1 MLRMTAASDGV
12 SECAFPMRQTDLD
25 TYKLEGCDET
35 SSISSPDR
43 PMPVD
48 LWLIFRHLRSPVHV
62 SAQTSPNRLRPKP
75 SSLHALF
82 ELLQLGEALF
92 EQQKLV
98 PVGGN
103 RVVEVV
109 ELARH
114 QLVLRVVLPQA
125 GELFDVLAE
134 LVVHFVVGDFEVAAT
149 TLVESGLL
157 VLVLL
162 ATATALLLLL
172 LALMGPV
179 RTFFGGFAIHWSVC
193 ERHYV
198 DIWE

>member
-1 MLRMTAASDGV
+1 VASDGV

-82 ELLQLGEALF
+82 ELLQLEEALF

-98 PVGGN
+98 PVGG
-103 RVVEVV
+103 
-109 ELARH
+109 
-114 QLVLRVVLPQA
+114 PQA